1 MTSEI
6 GNKKAAI
13 SSTSVLRVNV
23 AERCRVLSCQIPAR
37 VNKVKEEI
45 KAGQQ

>member
-1 MTSEI
+1 MTSKI

-13 SSTSVLRVNV
+13 SSMSVLRVNV
-23 AERCRVLSCQIPAR
+23 AEGWRVLSCQILAR